1 MNDERLSLDTGTLL
15 LALIQRWKLL
25 LAAALLAAA
34 VAAVACWREPVRYA
48 ATATLIPSTNVQ
60 VSKDLLNNDLHE
72 SVWLFGHKREVDQLL
87 EVMSSQSLIA
97 LVAERLDLYTLWGIA
112 PGAHAQLN
120 AAYHAHVSLRPS
132 TYQGVHIVATDTQPE
147 RAALL
152 ANAVAACTDTLV
164 RQLRQQIGQQAFAAL
179 SRHHRAEQA
188 RLDALTDSLRR
199 ANAARQHERAVR
211 YTHEL
216 QHAAQ
221 NLTMLSNQLGVL
233 RVEAEQSIPWIF
245 VLDRALVPDMPAP
258 QRGLRF
264 VVVCAM
270 AALLLAVCAVLG
282 WEWLAQVLRS
292 AKQRK

>member
-1 MNDERLSLDTGTLL
+1 MDDERLKIDTGTLL
-15 LALIQRWKLL
+15 LALGQRWKLL
-25 LAAALLAAA
+25 LAAALLAVA
-34 VAAVACWREPVRYA
+34 VAAVACWREPIRYA

-60 VSKDLLNNDLHE
+60 VSKDLLNNDLNE

-97 LVAERLDLYTLWGIA
+97 LVADRLDLYSLWGIA
-112 PGAHAQLN
+112 PGAYAQLH
-120 AAYHAHVSLRPS
+120 AAYHAHVSLRPT
-132 TYQGVHIVATDTQPE
+132 TYQGVHIVATDAQPE

-152 ANAVAACTDTLV
+152 ANAVAACTDTLM
-164 RQLRQQIGQQAFAAL
+164 RHLRQQIGQQAFAAL
-179 SRHHRAEQA
+179 SRHYRGEQA
-188 RLDALTDSLRR
+188 RIDALTDSLRC
-199 ANAARQHERAVR
+199 ANAARQPERAMR
-211 YTHEL
+211 YSHEL

-233 RVEAEQSIPWIF
+233 REEAEQSIPWFF
-245 VLDRALVPDMPAP
+245 VLDQALVPDIPAP

-270 AALLLAVCAVLG
+270 AALLLAACAVLG
-282 WEWLAQVLRS
+282 WEWLVQVVRS